1 VTRIRLERDVLVPQ
15 ALFFIYMNILDKT
28 LNAIGLIRKANN
40 LSLASGIADADP
52 FLIWSKTRKTSV
64 EKAMDLYNGWVYGCV
79 RAIAEE
85 IAKQKF
91 RLFQVT
97 KDGTHEEIFDHELL
111 DLLDGVN
118 PFQTAYDL
126 KYITSS
132 HLELAG
138 NSYWLLDGVKSDTDK
153 PTAIFVLSPKHT
165 VPIPAKLPEFI
176 KGYRYSVN
184 GETQIFNQYEI
195 LHFKYPDPNDPY
207 QGIGTVQ
214 AIIDWIQ
221 TDNFANDVNLNYFK
235 NGARLG
241 GLLSSENAITDAQ
254 MKVLRASFEN
264 LYKGAGNAYRVA
276 VLPKGVKYDEA
287 SSNPKDMD
295 FANMQSVMREK
306 ILSGFRVPKTIL
318 GSSESETNRAT
329 AETSNYVFAARTV
342 KPKLE
347 QMVQQ
352 LNEFLVPR
360 YGDNLYLDFSDPVP
374 EDRAQ
379 RIEEMK
385 AAVGLQPVISI
396 NEARE
401 EYFGLDGVDKGDSV
415 MTDFSKIPLGK
426 PKPKES
432 KRFTKKGVEKKPS
445 TRYAKNHKARKG
457 IAEEIAKRLTDSL
470 EKQNKAVTE
479 LKETKCKDIKQLSD
493 VDYEPIYKAFATRI
507 SPYEKLQFEVIKK
520 FNADQKAEVL
530 KNLNKFK
537 GQKAIAESDIYDKQ
551 EWMSILIDLSSP
563 ILGDLYEK
571 EGKEAASLLGFDNFR
586 MTPEARLSL
595 DHSIELMSE
604 SYNDTTLGLLKDFL
618 EQGQTE
624 GWTLDELTEKLNAV
638 YDYSDE
644 VRARQVATTE
654 TFRIGNDSTK
664 EAWKQSGVVK
674 TIKWYT
680 AADDR
685 VCPWCD
691 AMDGKIIDIE
701 DSFFD
706 KGDEA
711 TGTDGSKLPI
721 TYDDVGSPPL
731 HVSCRCYTRPEDI
744 SIE

>member
-1 VTRIRLERDVLVPQ
+1 
-15 ALFFIYMNILDKT
+15 MNIFDKA
-28 LNAIGLIRKANN
+28 LNAIGLSRKATS

-52 FLIWSKTRKTSV
+52 FLIWSRSRKTSV
-64 EKAMDLYNGWVYGCV
+64 EKAMDTYNGWVYACV

-85 IAKQKF
+85 VAKQRF
-91 RLFQVT
+91 RLFQVQ

-111 DLLDGVN
+111 DLLEGVN
-118 PFQTAYDL
+118 PFQTGYDL
-126 KYITSS
+126 KYMTSS

-138 NSYWLLDGVKSDTDK
+138 NSYWLLDGVKGDTDK
-153 PTAIFVLSPKHT
+153 PTAIYILNPRYT
-165 VPIPAKLPEFI
+165 APIPAKLPEFL
-176 KGYRYSVN
+176 KGYKYSVN
-184 GETQIFNQYEI
+184 GETKVFATHEV
-195 LHFKYPDPNDPY
+195 LHFKYPDPNDQY

-214 AIIDWIQ
+214 AIIDWIL
-221 TDNFANDVNLNYFK
+221 TDNFASDVNMNYFK

-295 FANMQSVMREK
+295 FANLQDVMRDK
-306 ILSGFRVPKTIL
+306 ILGGFRVPKTIL

-329 AETSNYVFAARTV
+329 AETSNYVFAARTL

-347 QMVQQ
+347 LMVQQ

-360 YGDNLYLDFSDPVP
+360 YGENLYLDFSDPVP
-374 EDRAQ
+374 EDRTQ
-379 RIEEMK
+379 RMEEMK
-385 AAVGLQPVISI
+385 AAMGLQPIMSV

-432 KRFTKKGVEKKPS
+432 KRFTKKGMDKKPS
-445 TRYAKNHKARKG
+445 TRHAKNHKARKG
-457 IAEEIAKRLTDSL
+457 ISEEIAKRLTEGL
-470 EKQNKAVTE
+470 ETQNKAVKE
-479 LKETKCKDIKQLSD
+479 LKETKCKGIKELSD
-493 VDYEPIYKAFATRI
+493 ADYEPIYKAFESRVGA
-507 SPYEKLQFEVIKK
+507 YEKLQHEAIKK

-530 KNLNKFK
+530 KNLPNLM
-537 GQKAIAESDIYDKQ
+537 KAIAEADIFDKK
-551 EWMSILIDLSSP
+551 EWMGIMVDLSKP
-563 ILGDLYEK
+563 ILSNLYEA
-571 EGKEAASLLGFDNFR
+571 EGKEAASLLGFDGFR
-586 MTPEARLSL
+586 MTPEARRAIDRSM
-595 DHSIELMSE
+595 ELMSE

-618 EQGQTE
+618 EEGQTE
-624 GWTLDELTEKLNAV
+624 GWTLDELTEKLNSV

-644 VRARQVATTE
+644 VRARQVAQTE
-654 TFRIGNDSTK
+654 TFRIANDSTK

-680 AADDR
+680 AADER
-685 VCPWCD
+685 VCEWCD
-691 AMDGKIIDIE
+691 AMHGKTIDI
-701 DSFFD
+701 DDTFFD
-706 KGDEA
+706 KGDNA
-711 TGTDGSKLPI
+711 IGADGSKLPI

-744 SIE
+744 SLE

>member
-1 VTRIRLERDVLVPQ
+1 
-15 ALFFIYMNILDKT
+15 MNIFDKA
-28 LNAIGLIRKANN
+28 LNIIGLTRKAIS

-52 FLIWSKTRKTSV
+52 FLVWSKTRKTSV
-64 EKAMDLYNGWVYGCV
+64 EKAMDMYNGWVYGCV

-91 RLFQVT
+91 RLFQVQ

-111 DLLDGVN
+111 DLLSGVN
-118 PFQTAYDL
+118 PFQTSYDL

-153 PTAIFVLSPKHT
+153 PTAIFVLSPKNT
-165 VPIPAKLPEFI
+165 SPIPAKLPEFI

-184 GETQIFNQYEI
+184 GETQVFKQYEI

-241 GLLSSENAITDAQ
+241 GLLSSDNAITDAQ

-385 AAVGLQPVISI
+385 AAVGLQPVISV

-426 PKPKES
+426 PKPKEG
-432 KRFTKKGVEKKPS
+432 KQFIKKGVEKRPS
-445 TRYAKNHKARKG
+445 IRYAKNHKVRKE
-457 IAEEIAKRLTDSL
+457 IAEEIAKQLTESL
-470 EKQNKAVTE
+470 DKQNKAITK
-479 LKETKCKDIKQLSD
+479 LKDNKCKDIKELSD
-493 VDYEPIYKAFATRI
+493 DDYEPIYKAFASRV
-507 SPYEKLQFEVIKK
+507 SPYEKRMHDAIKQ
-520 FNADQKAEVL
+520 FNADQKKEVL
-530 KNLNKFK
+530 KNLEKLK
-537 GQKAIAESDIYDKQ
+537 GIKAVAESDIFNKT
-551 EWMSILIDLSSP
+551 EWMGIMVDLSKP
-563 ILGDLYEK
+563 ILSDLYET
-571 EGKEAASLLGFDNFR
+571 EGKEAGSLLGYDNFR
-586 MTPEARLSL
+586 MTPEVRQAINQST
-595 DHSIELMSE
+595 ELLAE
-604 SYNDTTLGLLKDFL
+604 SYNDTTMQLLKDFL

-624 GWTLDELTEKLNAV
+624 GWTLDELTEKLNSV

-654 TFRIGNDSTK
+654 TFRIANDSTK

-674 TIKWYT
+674 SIKWYT
-680 AADDR
+680 ATDDR

-711 TGTDGSKLPI
+711 VGTDGSKLPI
-721 TYDDVGSPPL
+721 TYDDVESPPL

>member
-1 VTRIRLERDVLVPQ
+1 MSQV
-15 ALFFIYMNILDKT
+15 LFFIFMNIFDKA
-28 LNAIGLIRKANN
+28 LNAIGLTRKAIS

-52 FLIWSKTRKTSV
+52 FMVWSKTRKTSV
-64 EKAMDLYNGWVYGCV
+64 EKAMDMYNGWVYGCV

-91 RLFQVT
+91 RLFQVQ

-153 PTAIFVLSPKHT
+153 PTAIFILSPKNT
-165 VPIPAKLPEFI
+165 NPIPAKLPEFI

-184 GETQIFNQYEI
+184 GETQVFQQHEI

-347 QMVQQ
+347 LIVQQ

-385 AAVGLQPVISI
+385 AAVGLQPVMSI

-432 KRFTKKGVEKKPS
+432 KRFTRKGIEKKPS
-445 TRYAKNHKARKG
+445 TRHAKNHKARKG
-457 IAEEIAKRLTDSL
+457 ISEEIAKRLTDSL
-470 EKQNKAVTE
+470 EKQNKAVSE
-479 LKETKCKDIKQLSD
+479 LKETKCKGIKDLSD
-493 VDYEPIYKAFATRI
+493 NDYEPIYKAFESRV
-507 SPYEKLQFEVIKK
+507 SPYEKRMHEAIKQ

-530 KNLNKFK
+530 KNLPNIM
-537 GQKAIAESDIYDKQ
+537 KAIAEADIYDKT
-551 EWMSILIDLSSP
+551 EWVGIMVDISKP
-563 ILGDLYEK
+563 ILSDLYEM
-571 EGKEAASLLGFDNFR
+571 EGKEAGSLLGFDSFR
-586 MTPEARLSL
+586 ITPEARRAI
-595 DHSIELMSE
+595 DRSIELMSE
-604 SYNDTTLGLLKDFL
+604 SYN
-618 EQGQTE
+618 
-624 GWTLDELTEKLNAV
+624 
-638 YDYSDE
+638 
-644 VRARQVATTE
+644 E
-654 TFRIGNDSTK
+654 TSL
-664 EAWKQSGVVK
+664 S
-674 TIKWYT
+674 
-680 AADDR
+680 
-685 VCPWCD
+685 
-691 AMDGKIIDIE
+691 
-701 DSFFD
+701 
-706 KGDEA
+706 
-711 TGTDGSKLPI
+711 L
-721 TYDDVGSPPL
+721 
-731 HVSCRCYTRPEDI
+731 
-744 SIE
+744 

>member
-1 VTRIRLERDVLVPQ
+1 
-15 ALFFIYMNILDKT
+15 MNIFDKA
-28 LNAIGLIRKANN
+28 LNIIGLSRKATT
-40 LSLASGIADADP
+40 LSLASGISDADP
-52 FLIWSKTRKTSV
+52 FLVWSKSRKTSV
-64 EKAMDLYNGWVYGCV
+64 DKAMELYNGWVYGCV

-118 PFQTAYDL
+118 PFQTGYDL

-153 PTAIFVLSPKHT
+153 PTALFVLSPKHT
-165 VPIPAKLPEFI
+165 APIPAKLPEFI
-176 KGYRYSVN
+176 KGYKYSVN
-184 GETQIFNQYEI
+184 GETQVFQQHEI

-241 GLLSSENAITDAQ
+241 GLLSSDTAITDAQ

-287 SSNPKDMD
+287 SSTPKDMD

-329 AETSNYVFAARTV
+329 AETSNYVFAARTI

-347 QMVQQ
+347 LMVQQ

-432 KRFTKKGVEKKPS
+432 KRFTKKGIEKKPS
-445 TRYAKNHKARKG
+445 IRHAKNHKARKG
-457 IAEEIAKRLTDSL
+457 IAEEIAKKLTESL
-470 EKQNKAVTE
+470 EKQNKAVNE
-479 LKETKCKDIKQLSD
+479 LKETKCKNIKELSD
-493 VDYEPIYKAFATRI
+493 ADYAPIYKAFATRVT
-507 SPYEKLQFEVIKK
+507 PYEKLLHETLKK
-520 FNADQKAEVL
+520 FNADQKEEVL
-530 KNLNKFK
+530 KNLGLKVSV
-537 GQKAIAESDIYDKQ
+537 ADVYDK
-551 EWMSILIDLSSP
+551 EKWMGILIDLSTP
-563 ILGDLYEK
+563 ILSDLYEK
-571 EGKEAASLLGFDNFR
+571 EGKEAGSLLGYDNFR
-586 MTPEARLSL
+586 MTPEAKRSL
-595 DHSIELMSE
+595 DRSVSLMSE
-604 SYNDTTLGLLKDFL
+604 SYNETTLSLLHDTL
-618 EQGQTE
+618 QEGQTE
-624 GWTLDELTEKLNAV
+624 GWTLAELTEKLNAV
-638 YDYSDE
+638 YDYSNE
-644 VRARQVATTE
+644 VRAAQVARTE
-654 TFRIGNDSTK
+654 AFRIGNDSTK

-680 AADDR
+680 AEDDG

-691 AMDGKIIDIE
+691 EMNGKTIGID
-701 DSFFD
+701 DNFFD

>member
-1 VTRIRLERDVLVPQ
+1 MTRIRLERDGLVPQ
-15 ALFFIYMNILDKT
+15 ALFFICMNIFDKAIN
-28 LNAIGLIRKANN
+28 LIGLVRKAAT
-40 LSLASGIADADP
+40 LSLVSGMADADP
-52 FLIWSKTRKTSV
+52 FSIWSRSRKTSV
-64 EKAMDLYNGWVYGCV
+64 DKAMDVYNGWVYGCV

-91 RLFQVT
+91 RLFQVQ

-118 PFQTAYDL
+118 PFQTGYDL

-138 NSYWLLDGVKSDTDK
+138 NSYWLLDGVKTETDK
-153 PTAIFVLSPKHT
+153 PTALFVLSPKHT
-165 VPIPAKLPEFI
+165 NPIPAKLPEFI
-176 KGYRYSVN
+176 KGYKYSIN
-184 GETQIFNQYEI
+184 GETQIFKQHEI

-214 AIIDWIQ
+214 AIMDWIQ
-221 TDNFANDVNLNYFK
+221 TDTFANDVNLNYFK

-287 SSNPKDMD
+287 SSTPKDMD

-329 AETSNYVFAARTV
+329 AETSNYVFAARTI

-347 QMVQQ
+347 LMVQQ

-401 EYFGLDGVDKGDSV
+401 EYFGLDGVDKGDNV

-432 KRFTKKGVEKKPS
+432 KRFSKKGIDKKPS
-445 TRYAKNHKARKG
+445 TRFAKNHKARKG
-457 IAEEIAKRLTDSL
+457 ISEEIAKRLTESL
-470 EKQNKAVTE
+470 EKQDKKVKE
-479 LKETKCKDIKQLSD
+479 LKETKCKGINALSD
-493 VDYEPIYKAFATRI
+493 EDYGVVYKAFETRI
-507 SPYEKLQFEVIKK
+507 SPYEKLLHEGIRKFNTDQKTEVIK
-520 FNADQKAEVL
+520 
-530 KNLNKFK
+530 NLGKIT
-537 GQKAIAESDIYDKQ
+537 GLKAIAEADIYDTD
-551 EWMSILIDLSSP
+551 EWLGILVDLSQP
-563 ILGDLYEK
+563 ILSNLYEA
-571 EGKEAASLLGFDNFR
+571 EGKEAGSLLGYENFR
-586 MTPEARLSL
+586 VTPEAKRAL
-595 DHSIELMSE
+595 DHAIELMSE
-604 SYNDTTLGLLKDFL
+604 SYNATTLGLLKDAL
-618 EQGQTE
+618 DQGMSE
-624 GWTLDELTEKLNAV
+624 GLSLPELTDKISEIYEFSN
-638 YDYSDE
+638 E
-644 VRARQVATTE
+644 VRARQVAQTE
-654 TFRIGNDSTK
+654 TFRIANDSTK

-680 AADDR
+680 AVDER

-691 AMDGKIIDIE
+691 AMHGKTIDIE
-701 DSFFD
+701 DTFFD

-711 TGTDGSKLPI
+711 TGTDGAKLPI
-721 TYDDVGSPPL
+721 TYDNVGNPPL
-731 HVSCRCYTRPEDI
+731 HVSCRCYTRPEEI

>member
-1 VTRIRLERDVLVPQ
+1 
-15 ALFFIYMNILDKT
+15 MNIFDKA
-28 LNAIGLIRKANN
+28 LNIIGLTRKAIS

-52 FLIWSKTRKTSV
+52 FLIWSKTRKASV
-64 EKAMDLYNGWVYGCV
+64 EKVMDLYNGWVYGCV

-85 IAKQKF
+85 VAKQKF

-118 PFQTAYDL
+118 PFQTGYDL
-126 KYITSS
+126 KYLTSS

-138 NSYWLLDGVKSDTDK
+138 NSYWLLDGVKSETDK
-153 PTAIFVLSPKHT
+153 PTAIFLLSPRYT
-165 VPIPAKLPEFI
+165 NPIPAKLPEFL
-176 KGYRYSVN
+176 KGYKYSVN
-184 GETQIFNQYEI
+184 GETQEFKPYQI
-195 LHFKYPDPNDPY
+195 LHFKYPDPNDQY

-221 TDNFANDVNLNYFK
+221 TDNFANEVNMNYFK

-287 SSNPKDMD
+287 SSTPKDMD
-295 FANMQSVMREK
+295 FANMQSVMRDK

-329 AETSNYVFAARTV
+329 AETSNYVFAARTL

-347 QMVQQ
+347 LIVQQ

-360 YGDNLYLDFSDPVP
+360 YGDNLYLDFTDPVP
-374 EDRAQ
+374 EDRTQ

-426 PKPKES
+426 PKPKEV
-432 KRFTKKGVEKKPS
+432 KRMSKKGIEKKPS
-445 TRYAKNHKARKG
+445 IRFAKNHKARKS
-457 IAEEIAKRLTDSL
+457 ISEEIAKKLTESL
-470 EKQNKAVTE
+470 DKQNKAVSE
-479 LKETKCKDIKQLSD
+479 LKETKCKGIKELSD
-493 VDYEPIYKAFATRI
+493 ADYEPIYKAFATRI
-507 SPYEKLQFEVIKK
+507 SPYEKRMHEVIKQ

-530 KNLNKFK
+530 KNLDKFK
-537 GQKAIAESDIYDKQ
+537 GQKAIAESDIYNKQ

-563 ILGDLYEK
+563 ILSDLYEK
-571 EGKEAASLLGFDNFR
+571 EGKEAASLLGVDNFR
-586 MTPEARLSL
+586 MTPEAKRAL
-595 DHSIELMSE
+595 DHSVELMSE
-604 SYNDTTLGLLKDFL
+604 SYNDTTMQLLKDFL

-624 GWTLDELTEKLNAV
+624 GWTLDELTEKLNSV

-654 TFRIGNDSTK
+654 TFRIANDSTK

-691 AMDGKIIDIE
+691 SMHGKIIDIE
-701 DSFFD
+701 ESFFN
-706 KGDEA
+706 KGDEV

-744 SIE
+744 SLE